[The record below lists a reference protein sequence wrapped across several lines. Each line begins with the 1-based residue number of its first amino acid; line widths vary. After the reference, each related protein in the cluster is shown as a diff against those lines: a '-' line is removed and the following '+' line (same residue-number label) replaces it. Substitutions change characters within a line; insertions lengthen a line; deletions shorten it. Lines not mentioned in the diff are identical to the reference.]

1 MLPQGASVTC
11 EVVEGQKGPV
21 VSLIHAVDISTASG
35 GRTGSDRPGRGSR
48 HRRRRYDEPA
58 KLAGNVRGTVKFYD
72 AGRGFGFVSPDGGGR
87 DVFVH
92 GTVLSRSGLD
102 GLEPRQRVSV
112 MVRESMRGPQATDI
126 ALISG
131 PAPTRRR
138 SRHGD
143 SDGTGG
149 HGPNKTHR

>member
-102 GLEPRQRVSV
+102 GLEPGQR
-112 MVRESMRGPQATDI
+112 
-126 ALISG
+126 
-131 PAPTRRR
+131 
-138 SRHGD
+138 
-143 SDGTGG
+143 
-149 HGPNKTHR
+149 